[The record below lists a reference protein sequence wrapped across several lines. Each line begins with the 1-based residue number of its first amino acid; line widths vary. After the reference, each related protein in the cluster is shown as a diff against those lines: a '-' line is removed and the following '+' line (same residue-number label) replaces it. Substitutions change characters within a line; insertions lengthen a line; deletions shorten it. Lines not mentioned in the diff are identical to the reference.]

1 MLRSPLS
8 SLVSAEIFR
17 ADMAR
22 LHDFTAIGRGGGF
35 ASNVPVIFAPLR
47 GDTSFDARGR
57 CVGFHQRIHHDI
69 GRALRPFIIWPMDLS
84 TARLDL
90 IGALGPERS

>member
-1 MLRSPLS
+1 MLRNPLS
-8 SLVSAEIFR
+8 SLVSAKIFR
-17 ADMAR
+17 ADIAR
-22 LHDFTAIGRGGGF
+22 LHYFIAIRQGGGF
-35 ASNVPVIFAPLR
+35 ASNMPLIFAPLS
-47 GDTSFDARGR
+47 GDASFDARGR

-69 GRALRPFIIWPMDLS
+69 GRALRPFIIWPTDLS